1 MPRTA
6 VLVASVML
14 ASHAIPA
21 AGQDSLLTA
30 PRVREHIHVRVE
42 QKKLTFALD
51 GRDNYFDLKADHTFV
66 ASEPIK
72 LTYPRLNPLRIQLT
86 ASVKQ
91 APDPAFATMTTLI
104 ETLVKIP
111 GIIQPAA
118 AGAGPRA
125 ASDVAATDVALPNCV
140 ADTAQAD
147 QYYTEYERDLFAD
160 DVSAKSIGDGWNKAV
175 AAIDAGFRNGQDG
188 MTSVGNGVTALQ
200 ALLKAVADRLAAART
215 TQTGILAGL
224 KTALCPS
231 ARRAFQ
237 DLRDNARFSTALA
250 RLASLDKTVGEVIK
264 LLQSDYVPEEKWI
277 NRIYYI
283 VYSPLS
289 PTAAQMDQVQM
300 KALAIS
306 VTTDDPSGLA
316 VKKDEAA
323 SGSLQV
329 RRFSRFAPEPGA
341 GAVVAF
347 VPQTKYSA
355 STNAEGK
362 QIVGVAK
369 REDVSV
375 EPSVMVNFVCRCAAG
390 PFVQPM
396 FQIGATA
403 SKDVPGILAG
413 GGLRLFGAGK
423 GDVAIAGGAI
433 FAWVKELKTL
443 KEGDPISGQKD
454 IDADLGFD
462 GLPEIRPYIA
472 ILIKF

>member
-1 MPRTA
+1 LT
-6 VLVASVML
+6 VGYSV
-14 ASHAIPA
+14 PA

-30 PRVREHIHVRVE
+30 PRVHEHIQVRVE
-42 QKKLTFALD
+42 DKKLTFAID
-51 GRDNYFDLKADHTFV
+51 GRNNYFELKADHTFV
-66 ASEPIK
+66 ASDPIK
-72 LTYPRLNPLRIQLT
+72 LTYARLNPLRIQLT

-104 ETLVKIP
+104 ETLLKIP
-111 GIIQPAA
+111 NIIQPAA
-118 AGAGPRA
+118 GGPRA
-125 ASDVAATDVALPNCV
+125 ASAVDSTDVGVANCTKEVAL
-140 ADTAQAD
+140 AD
-147 QYYTEYERDLFAD
+147 QYYREYEAQLFD
-160 DVSAKSIGDGWNKAV
+160 DGVTPKSIGDGWNKAV
-175 AAIDAGFRNGQDG
+175 AAIDTGFRNGQDG
-188 MTSVGNGVTALQ
+188 ETSVGSGAAALQ
-200 ALLKAVADRLAAART
+200 TLLDTVSDKLTKAKNKQADILAA
-215 TQTGILAGL
+215 L
-224 KTALCPS
+224 KTNLCAS
-231 ARRAFQ
+231 ARRQ
-237 DLRDNARFSTALA
+237 MESHRDNARFSTALA
-250 RLASLDKTVGEVIK
+250 RLTSLDKTLRDVIK
-264 LLQSDYVPEEKWI
+264 LLQSDYIPEAKWI

-289 PTAAQMDQVQM
+289 PTSAQLEQVQV

-341 GAVVAF
+341 GAVIAF
-347 VPQTKYSA
+347 VPQVKYSA
-355 STNAEGK
+355 TTNAEGK

-403 SKDVPGILAG
+403 SKDLPGILVG

-423 GDVAIAGGAI
+423 GDVAIAGGAV
-433 FAWVKELKTL
+433 FAWAKKLKTL
-443 KEGDPISGQKD
+443 HEGDPISGQKD
-454 IDADLGFD
+454 IDADFGFK
-462 GLPEIRPYIA
+462 GLPETRPYIA